1 MEKLKMRSRYDGV
14 RGKEQMSQKSRQT
27 RLEAE
32 HNSNDAFVKKQQ
44 AALSKLAG
52 KTPKLPAEA
61 QKFNAYMCN
70 TGAHAQE
77 IARGLSKGMDKT
89 AFPVK

>member
-1 MEKLKMRSRYDGV
+1 MKNRYDGV
-14 RGKEQMSQKSRQT
+14 RGKEQMSEKARQT

-44 AALSKLAG
+44 ASLSKLAG
-52 KTPKLPAEA
+52 KNPKLSAEA
-61 QKFNAYMCN
+61 YNFNAYMCN
-70 TGAHAQE
+70 TGVHAQE
-77 IARGLSKGMDKT
+77 VARELTKGMDKT